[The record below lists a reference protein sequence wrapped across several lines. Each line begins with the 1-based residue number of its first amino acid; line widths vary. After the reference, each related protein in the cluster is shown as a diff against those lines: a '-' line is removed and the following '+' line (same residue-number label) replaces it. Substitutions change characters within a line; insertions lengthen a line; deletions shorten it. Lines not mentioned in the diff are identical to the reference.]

1 MFLSEP
7 EWQAVLLSLKVSS
20 LAVALSLPFGIF
32 FSWLLVRRTFPGK
45 ALLDSI
51 LHLPLVLPPVVVG
64 YLLLVAMGRRG
75 FIGSWLYDWFGISF
89 AFSWR
94 GAVLAAAVMSFPL
107 MVRAIRLA
115 LEGVDVKL
123 EQAARTLGASRW
135 RVFLTITLP
144 LTLPGIIVGTVLAFA
159 RSLGEF
165 GATITFVSN
174 IPGETRTLPSDR
186 RPPRPPQPP
195 APPKHPKTPPAS
207 TSYSPPE
214 PREEHAE
221 GAARHPWSRWA
232 RQFPPSE
239 FPLRGLAALRS
250 AAPHPSSRNALW
262 AFRASQDCRATGN
275 CRTRRRTRRLSRF
288 QRARQP

>member
-45 ALLDSI
+45 ALLDSL

-115 LEGVDVKL
+115 LEGVDIKL

-135 RVFLTITLP
+135 RVFFTITLP
-144 LTLPGIIVGTVLAFA
+144 LTLPGIVGTVLAFA
-159 RSLGEF
+159 RSLGIWRDHHLRLQYSRRN
-165 GATITFVSN
+165 AYY
-174 IPGETRTLPSDR
+174 LPSAMYTLI
-186 RPPRPPQPP
+186 Q
-195 APPKHPKTPPAS
+195 TPGG
-207 TSYSPPE
+207 
-214 PREEHAE
+214 E
-221 GAARHPWSRWA
+221 GAAA
-232 RQFPPSE
+232 R
-239 FPLRGLAALRS
+239 LCLIAIGLALVSLLISEWLARV
-250 AAPHPSSRNALW
+250 SR
-262 AFRASQDCRATGN
+262 
-275 CRTRRRTRRLSRF
+275 
-288 QRARQP
+288 QRIGG